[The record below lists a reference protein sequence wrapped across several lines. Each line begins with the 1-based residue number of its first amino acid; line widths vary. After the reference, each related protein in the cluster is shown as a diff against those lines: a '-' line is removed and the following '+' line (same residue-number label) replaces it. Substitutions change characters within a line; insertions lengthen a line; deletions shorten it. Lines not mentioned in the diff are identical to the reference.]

1 MESVKKELV
10 VGKESSEVIDAIA
23 ELVRDIR
30 AGKDVA
36 VIASE
41 NLASLVGAVEGYEK
55 IGGEVSG
62 ELRNHTAS
70 YLVSQVLDALL
81 PDEPKADEA

>member
-1 MESVKKELV
+1 MESVKKELL
-10 VGKESSEVIDAIA
+10 VGKESAEVIDAIA
-23 ELVRDIR
+23 ELVKDIR

-36 VIASE
+36 LIATE
-41 NLASLVGAVEGYEK
+41 NLTGLVTAVEGYDK
-55 IGGEVSG
+55 IGAELGG

-81 PDEPKADEA
+81 PDEPKASEV